1 MGRYAEA
8 ERIFGQAL
16 SSWPEG
22 RGTERAGMR
31 LSEIIGKDP
40 LREAARGLFAS
51 GRYPE
56 AYNIYAALALSKDKK
71 TADEGTISLAYCSY
85 YMNRWNEA
93 LDLFAKWL
101 ADNFDAPE
109 SAGVQADYKQ
119 CQAMIDQNK
128 EWITAVNPPSPPAR
142 PGLIVRFLQKAGE
155 WGKKY
160 R

>member
-1 MGRYAEA
+1 VH
-8 ERIFGQAL
+8 
-16 SSWPEG
+16 
-22 RGTERAGMR
+22 
-31 LSEIIGKDP
+31 
-40 LREAARGLFAS
+40 GLFAS

-71 TADEGTISLAYCSY
+71 TADEGAISLAYCSF